1 MAGRD
6 VGTGA
11 LIEPKNM
18 DKEASWSCRTDHAPD
33 TVTHPMVG
41 ETENA
46 SHTEKL
52 TSPSRSRRSSSV
64 SNCRRPKTALLRPT
78 TVRLDCGRLPQDSPH
93 ISNRSKY
100 FREQRLSGQHCR
112 EGFDQRSQPA

>member
-52 TSPSRSRRSSSV
+52 TSPVDAADVAGDRRQSLRTGATSGRGCQPRRAGGHHPTGQGRKVSRITLSDEAES
-64 SNCRRPKTALLRPT
+64 
-78 TVRLDCGRLPQDSPH
+78 TVFDGLPASA
-93 ISNRSKY
+93 
-100 FREQRLSGQHCR
+100 
-112 EGFDQRSQPA
+112 SQTL

>member
-52 TSPSRSRRSSSV
+52 TSP
-64 SNCRRPKTALLRPT
+64 TALATSASTPAFTDVPRPQRDT
-78 TVRLDCGRLPQDSPH
+78 QQARILTMLSREEGASGLQIAEATGWAPHTVR
-93 ISNRSKY
+93 
-100 FREQRLSGQHCR
+100 
-112 EGFDQRSQPA
+112 GFLAGLE